1 MQVPQEIIDGM
12 IAGQRA
18 EIEAMP
24 SGEARERALAE
35 FDDYSYM
42 GDMFPRIPI
51 NQKAF
56 LYNILQGKGGYDIN
70 DLSEA
75 EKQSLYRTIMSQY
88 GIQGP
93 SGKITYEEQGGKGD
107 VMNKGADAAL
117 KQQVDEGRIT
127 QEQYD
132 EIYREMTPSTT
143 MDFIKNNLSKSN
155 EAVDYQIK
163 TFLGQYDY
171 HTNDKGEI
179 IIKDTYDHHVGKEG
193 GGTRGEGLVDNIIP
207 TEQGSNPLFSMFKGI
222 GTLLGSK
229 SGEGNPVELNLG
241 TIDYIKEQLALA
253 QAQQQQQ
260 QAPEQSKRTGEI
272 VYPLEGA
279 GSTESLYANGGAVGE
294 KGFIRKLIDQQIQ
307 QKMMQDQIDRDVAV
321 QFTPSAG
328 QVTNFAGMLAPGAGV
343 ADAAGEYPALPS
355 YDQPVT
361 EAFSQE
367 PYPSM
372 AENLKRGGFGGYF
385 DASMQGLGV
394 AGDALYAA
402 PVVGPVLGATVGTGI
417 KGIGALGAVAKAAVK
432 SSKSGKGITA
442 LDETKRM
449 LQAEVNTFAKDD
461 LGFIS
466 PTMVA
471 LITKAPANLKGK
483 QITEWAKANANKG
496 VKPKELEFLGLD
508 EFVAANPNATV
519 RETIE
524 GISGNKVKVST
535 NIRGGRE
542 KTMGFENTTPLED
555 PLDGSK
561 VYQNTIDDIKYDLE
575 NMTPADEFTA
585 YELLRTFKEANP
597 SNPAKNLD
605 EVETFLKSKGES
617 LDDLVELM
625 AESLYMED
633 PYIKITPTG
642 TDAADDTF
650 AFGNDDVGY
659 SLFVDGNRVTQN
671 HNHASIPYSEIEAQ
685 IQLRDAMAEQ
695 GYDFVRLEADE
706 FDEVETQY
714 KQFVDG
720 SLPGGSN
727 YREVVFNWDN
737 APVRHDATDHFD
749 DDNQIA
755 HALIRDRKL
764 ADGTDTL
771 HGDEIQSDIHT
782 QGSQDGYA
790 TPENIKAMQSQ
801 LKVKEQEI
809 LKQADIVEDMLIKKG
824 IYQTTKPTNRLSTQE
839 IFDNPNTP
847 NDIKNSTIADYLD
860 EIRSFNKKRP
870 DDFDITYDDS
880 AHAASELRDFL
891 RNQQVPKDAPTYNP
905 LTDFQFIDDE
915 FSSIYEL
922 SNVTGQTNKLD
933 YKLRNLVPN
942 YPYKDDYYD
951 MALKKML
958 LLAIEEGKPAIS
970 VSGSAPMKQR
980 YSDRYAKFYETL
992 YDKKIPSAMKKLSN
1006 KYGGEFEK
1014 NGSLDVTDTFNTEGI
1029 GLLDRIDAAADLR
1042 GDLSENATRGLLDAN
1057 VIRITPEMK
1066 EKILK
1071 EGIQSFGTGG
1081 IVDSGIT
1088 HLNTSKKKT
1097 DGIVAIATP

>member
-1 MQVPQEIIDGM
+1 
-12 IAGQRA
+12 
-18 EIEAMP
+18 
-24 SGEARERALAE
+24 
-35 FDDYSYM
+35 
-42 GDMFPRIPI
+42 
-51 NQKAF
+51 
-56 LYNILQGKGGYDIN
+56 
-70 DLSEA
+70 
-75 EKQSLYRTIMSQY
+75 
-88 GIQGP
+88 
-93 SGKITYEEQGGKGD
+93 
-107 VMNKGADAAL
+107 
-117 KQQVDEGRIT
+117 
-127 QEQYD
+127 
-132 EIYREMTPSTT
+132 
-143 MDFIKNNLSKSN
+143 
-155 EAVDYQIK
+155 
-163 TFLGQYDY
+163 
-171 HTNDKGEI
+171 
-179 IIKDTYDHHVGKEG
+179 
-193 GGTRGEGLVDNIIP
+193 
-207 TEQGSNPLFSMFKGI
+207 MFKGI

-253 QAQQQQQ
+253 QAQQQQQQQ

-328 QVTNFAGMLAPGAGV
+328 QFTNFAGMLAPGAGV

-449 LQAEVNTFAKDD
+449 LQADIDTFAKDD
-461 LGFIS
+461 LGFTS
-466 PTMVA
+466 PTMEA

-483 QITEWAKANANKG
+483 QITEWAKGNANKG

-508 EFVAANPNATV
+508 EFVASNPNANV
-519 RETIE
+519 RETVE
-524 GISGNKVKVST
+524 GISGNKVKVSS
-535 NIRGGRE
+535 NIRGGGDGQV
-542 KTMGFENTTPLED
+542 MGFENTTPLED
-555 PLDGSK
+555 PLTGAVLWDDMIGDTVSQLDDGDKFVQEDLVNHFNALRAERLDPLYNISGSEKGIPNK
-561 VYQNTIDDIKYDLE
+561 VEGFDELTKETLKDMDL
-575 NMTPADEFTA
+575 D
-585 YELLRTFKEANP
+585 
-597 SNPAKNLD
+597 
-605 EVETFLKSKGES
+605 
-617 LDDLVELM
+617 LDDLIESY
-625 AESLYMED
+625 AESVYMSD
-633 PYIKITPTG
+633 PYQKITPTG
-642 TDAADDTF
+642 TTASDGTF

-659 SLFVDGNRVTQN
+659 SLFVDGKRINNDYNT
-671 HNHASIPYSEIEAQ
+671 AYSETEAQ
-685 IQLRDAMAEQ
+685 IQLRDAMASE
-695 GYDFVRLEADE
+695 GYDMFRLDVDD
-706 FDEVETQY
+706 FDENMDYLGGETKY
-714 KQFVDG
+714 KQFVDK

-737 APVRHDATDHFD
+737 APVRHDALDHFD

-782 QGSQDGYA
+782 KGSQDGYA
-790 TPENIKAMQSQ
+790 TPENIKEMQTKANNAGKEFDEFFETFLEEELTPKINQSFRKGNISQ
-801 LKVKEQEI
+801 DGLKAVNKQIDEFKQLGADRKIGVSEFLYFEDQLLNYDVGVGTSPTSQYRWDVMR
-809 LKQADIVEDMLIKKG
+809 LKSDKLHTA
-824 IYQTTKPTNRLSTQE
+824 
-839 IFDNPNTP
+839 
-847 NDIKNSTIADYLD
+847 
-860 EIRSFNKKRP
+860 
-870 DDFDITYDDS
+870 
-880 AHAASELRDFL
+880 LRD
-891 RNQQVPKDAPTYNP
+891 
-905 LTDFQFIDDE
+905 IDD
-915 FSSIYEL
+915 
-922 SNVTGQTNKLD
+922 
-933 YKLRNLVPN
+933 LVPN
-942 YPYKDDYYD
+942 YPYKDDYFD

-970 VSGSAPMKQR
+970 VSGSRPMKER
-980 YSDRYAKFYETL
+980 YTEEYAKFYETL

-1006 KYGGEFEK
+1006 KYGGEFEAK
-1014 NGSLDVTDTFNTEGI
+1014 GSLDLEDTFGS
-1029 GLLDRIDAAADLR
+1029 R
-1042 GDLSENATRGLLDAN
+1042 GVIENMPSYATDEIAN
-1057 VIRITPEMK
+1057 AEANIIRITPEMK

-1081 IVDSGIT
+1081 IVESGIT